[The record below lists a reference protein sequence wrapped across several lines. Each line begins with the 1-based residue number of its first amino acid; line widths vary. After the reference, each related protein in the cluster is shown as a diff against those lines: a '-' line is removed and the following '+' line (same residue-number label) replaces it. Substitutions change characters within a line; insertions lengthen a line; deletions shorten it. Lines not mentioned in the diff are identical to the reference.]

1 MHQITSNLEKNQK
14 DFASC
19 LYKAYSWSY
28 YLPDECQER
37 TDCCEQYCCWHH
49 WRSMSLVGAMK
60 MYSVSSAQL
69 LLDRLYDSRN
79 AQFIGI
85 GDLFLVIGHAPPPI

>member
-1 MHQITSNLEKNQK
+1 
-14 DFASC
+14 
-19 LYKAYSWSY
+19 
-28 YLPDECQER
+28 
-37 TDCCEQYCCWHH
+37 
-49 WRSMSLVGAMK
+49 MSLVGAMK